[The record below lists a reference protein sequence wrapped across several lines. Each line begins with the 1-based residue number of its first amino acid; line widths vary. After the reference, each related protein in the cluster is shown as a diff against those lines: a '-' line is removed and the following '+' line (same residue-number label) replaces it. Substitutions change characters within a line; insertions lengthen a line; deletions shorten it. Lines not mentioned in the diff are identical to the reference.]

1 MKSALSIALLGKEIR
16 LSYPVID
23 SDLSFTVTDVVYRVV
38 IQHVVEDWLSLIGQV
53 FRYLGY
59 ITTQAEIPSIFF
71 AEYSAIVSG
80 NRSRTYMPSSCLNCF
95 KRGTFS
101 KGYCPLWESSESC
114 FILEQFFFFPNSYFS
129 VTHFIILVFLQS
141 NIS

>member
-16 LSYPVID
+16 PSHPVID
-23 SDLSFTVTDVVYRVV
+23 SDLSFTERVTDVVCRIVT
-38 IQHVVEDWLSLIGQV
+38 QHVVEDWVSLIRQM

-80 NRSRTYMPSSCLNCF
+80 NRSRTCMPSSCLNCS

-114 FILEQFFFFPNSYFS
+114 FILEQFFFFPNSY
-129 VTHFIILVFLQS
+129 
-141 NIS
+141 